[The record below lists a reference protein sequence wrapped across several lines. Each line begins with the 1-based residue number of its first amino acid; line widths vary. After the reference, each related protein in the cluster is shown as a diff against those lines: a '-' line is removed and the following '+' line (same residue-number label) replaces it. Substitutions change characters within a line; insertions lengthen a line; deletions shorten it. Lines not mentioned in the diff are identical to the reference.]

1 MIQGMRGYCQ
11 QHFWKDAPLELKT
24 SLGAGQDEEV
34 WNLRAEETLE
44 ATWLLPAPAPI
55 IAGSVA
61 PMAAVPGGS
70 RIMCAV
76 CSFRLLADFQV
87 SGICPETSWGEGPHG
102 IFLSWSLSFKGVWG
116 ELQ

>member
-1 MIQGMRGYCQ
+1 MVQGMRGYCQ

-76 CSFRLLADFQV
+76 CSFRPLADFQV
-87 SGICPETSWGEGPHG
+87 SGVCPGTS
-102 IFLSWSLSFKGVWG
+102 
-116 ELQ
+116 